1 MKKSTILSLV
11 LLTSC
16 VGMSLFAA
24 EGSGSSSSASS
35 SGAGDDRSGDRAL
48 SSSGA
53 ADAHAAVLR
62 TFVALPEFRTFN
74 EQVDAYVARLRGI
87 VAAGGYNLFSRT
99 SLELVLN
106 DSAGL
111 MSLELMRVGI
121 LGAIN
126 NFLAQVV
133 PGVSVTT
140 VKQFARNL
148 LLIAQL
154 SEDILLLYGKDF
166 ERNHALLSPL
176 LLLHPMEI
184 NLELFG
190 ALGLALTDDTGIFGV
205 VSTIS
210 APAYDSQMASLDPKN
225 IEAKLTATGVKYELM
240 PDTVKAIFSMMA
252 TMVAQLRFF
261 GNFFERINY

>member
-1 MKKSTILSLV
+1 
-11 LLTSC
+11 
-16 VGMSLFAA
+16 MSLFAA

-35 SGAGDDRSGDRAL
+35 SGAGDDRSGDHAS

-74 EQVDAYVARLRGI
+74 EQVDAYVARLAGI
-87 VAAGGYNLFSRT
+87 VADGGYNLFSRT

-106 DSAGL
+106 DSSGL

-121 LGAIN
+121 LNAISKFLTQVIPGA
-126 NFLAQVV
+126 
-133 PGVSVTT
+133 SVTT

-148 LLIAQL
+148 FFIAQL

-166 ERNHALLSPL
+166 EKNRAFLLPL

-184 NLELFG
+184 DLELFR
-190 ALGLALTDDTGIFGV
+190 ALGLALKDDSGIFDV

-210 APAYDSQMASLDPKN
+210 APACDPQMASLDPKN

-240 PDTVKAIFSMMA
+240 PDTAKAVFSMMA
-252 TMVAQLRFF
+252 TLIAQLKFF
-261 GNFFERINY
+261 GNLFERIDY